1 MELFHPPV
9 ALPIEEILLGL
20 PRARF
25 GNHPGVDLLST

>member
-9 ALPIEEILLGL
+9 ALPIEKSFSIC
-20 PRARF
+20 RARF